1 MFLPP
6 KPDVERKMKIATSVE
21 TPHTNSFK
29 KFLRSTSKKMSDIKE
44 KIKEGFIDIMKPRT
58 GGT

>member
-21 TPHTNSFK
+21 TPPTNSLQ

-44 KIKEGFIDIMKPRT
+44 KIKEGFKDIMKP
-58 GGT
+58 GI